1 MTASRREQ
9 KGPVRG
15 PVLSAP
21 FAQRQGVKRPGRV
34 SGGAGLLRLAYHTTP
49 WESMA
54 LATLRKPATF
64 APTMRSPGLPTST
77 LAS

>member
-1 MTASRREQ
+1 MRPLHS
-9 KGPVRG
+9 VRAFES
-15 PVLSAP
+15 PL
-21 FAQRQGVKRPGRV
+21 QGVKRPRRV
-34 SGGAGLLRLAYHTTP
+34 SGGAGLLRFAYHTTP

-54 LATLRKPATF
+54 LATFRKPATF